1 MCNVRLGKLQIML
14 EIEMNMQNEKQ
25 IELEFPYCI
34 FPRLTKA
41 VL

>member
-1 MCNVRLGKLQIML
+1 ML

-25 IELEFPYCI
+25 IELEFPYYI
-34 FPRLTKA
+34 FPRMTQE